1 MKKLLLLLLLSFL
14 SSSSLAKIGDMYVCD
29 MGEHYSTEVFF
40 DGVVKRELEQFTF
53 KREKDY
59 ITIFSKEEGG
69 FARGIFDIYDYD
81 GSENFEAEGWKIL
94 IGYRNALS
102 EEDID
107 EIGFFNYVQLHPLRG
122 MTAVAAICYILK

>member
-1 MKKLLLLLLLSFL
+1 MRKLFLLLLISFL

-53 KREKDY
+53 KREKDS

-69 FARGIFDIYDYD
+69 FERGSFDIYEYF
-81 GSENFEAEGWKIL
+81 GSEEFEAEGWKIL
-94 IGYRNALS
+94 ISYHNSYS
-102 EEDID
+102 EDDIK
-107 EIGFFNYVQLHPLRG
+107 EVGFFNYVILHPTRG
-122 MTAVAAICYILK
+122 MTTVAAICYILK